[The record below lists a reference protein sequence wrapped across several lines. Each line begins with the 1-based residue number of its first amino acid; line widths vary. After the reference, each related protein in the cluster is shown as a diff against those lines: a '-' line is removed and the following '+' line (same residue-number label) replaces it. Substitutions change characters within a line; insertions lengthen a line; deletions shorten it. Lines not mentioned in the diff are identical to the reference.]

1 MSDSCTRPICITTAR
16 NAFISLM
23 VTSFQFLNSDL
34 WLGGM
39 AFSVARAY
47 SFVFSMM
54 YCSTDVVKK
63 SWKYSI
69 GLALRE
75 SPMFTPGVA
84 ENVKE
89 VGGRGCASIVL

>member
-1 MSDSCTRPICITTAR
+1 MTSPENMTSQPNVLHDREWYPRTADL
-16 NAFISLM
+16 AETGSLLPRA
-23 VTSFQFLNSDL
+23 V
-34 WLGGM
+34 
-39 AFSVARAY
+39 RAY